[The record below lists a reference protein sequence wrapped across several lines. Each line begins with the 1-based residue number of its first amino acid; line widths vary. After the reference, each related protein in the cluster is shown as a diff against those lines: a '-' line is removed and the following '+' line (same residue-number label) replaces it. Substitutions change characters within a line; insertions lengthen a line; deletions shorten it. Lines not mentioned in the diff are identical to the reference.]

1 VLEKALHV
9 VQLDSVDLIV
19 LTEAIPLIEWVQIEA
34 FIKQHHSLGKRPVA
48 WVILPDVRVV
58 VHPLRGDA
66 NDADAL
72 EAILVS
78 ALDNIRHPKSSS
90 QPG

>member
-1 VLEKALHV
+1 VGRCIGITDTPALALVVEVLTVLEKALHV
-9 VQLDSVDLIV
+9 VQL
-19 LTEAIPLIEWVQIEA
+19 E
-34 FIKQHHSLGKRPVA
+34 
-48 WVILPDVRVV
+48 DVRVV